1 MTRMTGKQ
9 IDEFLS
15 GTRIAKLVTLY
26 ADGSPTVV
34 PVWFE
39 WDGTVARLFTM
50 RTDEKIRRIKAD
62 SRVCLSVEE
71 PVGIDEA
78 WVTIEGKARLVA
90 DGVLDLV
97 RRLAKRYYEPAKAA
111 RHIDLWEGESEQWV
125 IVEIVPT
132 RIRSRAHDHE
142 PDRAKD
148 S

>member
-1 MTRMTGKQ
+1 MARMTGTQ
-9 IDEFLS
+9 ADEFLA

-62 SRVCLSVEE
+62 PRVCLSVEE

-78 WVTIEGKARLVA
+78 WVTIEGTARLV
-90 DGVLDLV
+90 DEGVIELV
-97 RRLAKRYYEPAKAA
+97 RRLANRYYEPAKAA
-111 RHIDLWEGESEQWV
+111 RQIGAWEAEAGKWV
-125 IVEIVPT
+125 IVEIVPA
-132 RIRSRAHDHE
+132 RIRVRAHDHE
-142 PDRAKD
+142 PHQTD
-148 S
+148 SN